1 VGVSS
6 RPWRH
11 VPATM
16 FQFTTTDRADLRIAV
31 LQVFHQ
37 ASVTE
42 PALTF
47 VQVRAGLDE
56 LGYDRHVDDADL
68 DAALAALTG
77 WQLLEMLQ
85 DHTARY
91 ATPEEF
97 ERRNLRW
104 APTPHGRA
112 AMAGVL
118 HSLEVLQRAV
128 SLQPA
133 ALDAIGDALADL
145 LDLLGRAEVADTRI
159 ATRLGELEH
168 HLQALVDNVRQFN
181 HELGRLQRDDATR
194 DEVFLDVKQR
204 VTAYLQEFVEGVER
218 PARRIAE
225 LVARMEDDPGIAVLH
240 DRALAGA
247 NLLRLDGEDPGVAWL
262 EERARRWAAL
272 RAWFADDEGARP
284 QIDRVLEIAKQAIL
298 ALLRVL
304 ERRWE
309 SRRRAASLRD
319 DLTVLARWF
328 AACPTEDD
336 AHRLFNAAF
345 GMWPARHHHLLPDD
359 PEDLA
364 PSTSWVDAP
373 AVPVA
378 ATLRSSGSTQ
388 SRGRSAPIGD
398 PAAARAARQ
407 AEQAARFAE
416 SVAVRRHLL
425 TRGRVPLAV
434 FGEFDLD
441 RFDALL
447 ELLAAALAAP
457 RAGDGTRRAVTVDG
471 QVEVVLHPPADPT
484 ARCRLVAPTGVLTAP
499 AYEVEVTLERDAGM
513 DGQRS
518 GDDVRAGDDPRAGHP
533 RGDLQLEE
541 RVG

>member
-1 VGVSS
+1 MAGPAKS
-6 RPWRH
+6 WRH

-31 LQVFHQ
+31 MQVFHH

-47 VQVRAGLDE
+47 AQVRAGLDE
-56 LGYDRHVDDADL
+56 LGYDRLVDDVDL
-68 DAALAALTG
+68 DAALTALTS
-77 WQLLEMLQ
+77 WQLLELLQ
-85 DHTARY
+85 DHAARY

-104 APTPHGRA
+104 APTAHGRA

-118 HSLEVLQRAV
+118 HSLEVLQRSV

-145 LDLLGRAEVADTRI
+145 LELLSRPDTPDTRI

-168 HLQALVDNVRQFN
+168 HLQTLVDNVRQFN
-181 HELGRLQRDDATR
+181 HELGRLQRDDATN

-225 LVARMEDDPGIAVLH
+225 LIARLEAEPGTAVLQ

-247 NLLRLDGEDPGVAWL
+247 SLLRLDGEDPAIAWL
-262 EERARRWAAL
+262 DERARRWAAL
-272 RAWFADDEGARP
+272 RAWFARDGAPP
-284 QIDRVLEIAKQAIL
+284 QIDRVLEIARQAIL

-328 AACPTEDD
+328 AAAPTEDD

-345 GMWPARHHHLLPDD
+345 GLWPARHHHLLPDD
-359 PEDLA
+359 PDDIA
-364 PSTSWVDAP
+364 PSAPWVAAP

-388 SRGRSAPIGD
+388 ARGRPVPIAD
-398 PAAARAARQ
+398 PAAVRAARQ
-407 AEQAARFAE
+407 AEQAARLAE
-416 SVAVRRHLL
+416 SAAVRSHLL
-425 TRGRVPLAV
+425 TGGRVPLAV
-434 FGEFDLD
+434 FGELDLD

-447 ELLAAALAAP
+447 ELLTAALAAP
-457 RAGDGTRRAVTVDG
+457 RAGDGTRRAITVDG
-471 QVEVVLHPPADPT
+471 QVEIVLHPPSDPA
-484 ARCRLVAPTGVLTAP
+484 ARCRITAPTGVLTAP
-499 AYEVEVTLERDAGM
+499 AYEVEITLER
-513 DGQRS
+513 GQAEPIHA
-518 GDDVRAGDDPRAGHP
+518 VA
-533 RGDLQLEE
+533 E

>member
-1 VGVSS
+1 MGGSS
-6 RPWRH
+6 KAWRH

-47 VQVRAGLDE
+47 AQVRVGLDE
-56 LGYDRHVDDADL
+56 LGYDRAVDDADL
-68 DAALAALTG
+68 DAALHALTG
-77 WQLLEMLQ
+77 WQLLEMIQ
-85 DHTARY
+85 DHAARY

-104 APTPHGRA
+104 ALTPHGRA

-118 HSLEVLQRAV
+118 HSLDVLQRAV

-133 ALDAIGDALADL
+133 ALDAIGDGLADL
-145 LDLLGRAEVADTRI
+145 IDLLRRPDAADTRI
-159 ATRLGELEH
+159 STRLAELEH

-181 HELGRLQRDDATR
+181 HELGRLQRDDATS
-194 DEVFLDVKQR
+194 DDVFLDVKQR
-204 VTAYLQEFVEGVER
+204 VTAYLQEFVEGVDR
-218 PARRIAE
+218 PARRIAALLGRLE
-225 LVARMEDDPGIAVLH
+225 EDPGVAVLH
-240 DRALAGA
+240 DRALSGA
-247 NLLRLDGEDPGVAWL
+247 NLLQLEGEDPAIAWL
-262 EERARRWAAL
+262 EERARRWEAL
-272 RAWFADDEGARP
+272 RAWFATEHGATP

-309 SRRRAASLRD
+309 SRRRASSLRE

-328 AACPTEDD
+328 AAAPTDAD

-359 PEDLA
+359 PEDVA
-364 PSTSWVDAP
+364 SSTSWVSAP

-378 ATLRSSGSTQ
+378 AMLRTSGSTRA
-388 SRGRSAPIGD
+388 RGRAVPLGD
-398 PAAARAARQ
+398 PAATRARRQ
-407 AEQAARFAE
+407 AEQAAHLADAA
-416 SVAVRRHLL
+416 AVRGHLL
-425 TRGRVPLAV
+425 TRGRVSLAA
-434 FGEFDLD
+434 FGDLDLD

-457 RAGDGTRRAVTVDG
+457 RAGDGTRRAITVDG
-471 QVEVVLHPPADPT
+471 QVEVVLHPPTDPAAT
-484 ARCRLVAPTGVLTAP
+484 CRLTTTQGVLTSP
-499 AYEVEVTLERDAGM
+499 AYEVEIALEADA
-513 DGQRS
+513 
-518 GDDVRAGDDPRAGHP
+518 
-533 RGDLQLEE
+533 LEARE
-541 RVG
+541 VADTGPVAREQVG

>member
-1 VGVSS
+1 MSAKA
-6 RPWRH
+6 WRH

-47 VQVRAGLDE
+47 AQVRAGLDE
-56 LGYDRHVDDADL
+56 LGYDRAVDDADL
-68 DAALAALTG
+68 DAALQALTG
-77 WQLLEMLQ
+77 WQLLEMIQ
-85 DHTARY
+85 DHAARY
-91 ATPEEF
+91 TTPEEF

-118 HSLEVLQRAV
+118 RSLEVLQRAV

-133 ALDAIGDALADL
+133 ALDAIGDGLADL
-145 LDLLGRAEVADTRI
+145 SDLLARPDVADTRI
-159 ATRLGELEH
+159 STRLAELEH

-181 HELGRLQRDDATR
+181 HELGRLQRDDATS

-218 PARRIAE
+218 PARRIASLIDRLE
-225 LVARMEDDPGIAVLH
+225 ADPGVAVLH
-240 DRALAGA
+240 DRALTGA
-247 NLLRLDGEDPGVAWL
+247 NLLQLEGEDPAIAWL
-262 EERARRWAAL
+262 EDRARRWEAL
-272 RAWFADDEGARP
+272 RAWFATDHGATP

-328 AACPTEDD
+328 AAAPTDAD

-359 PEDLA
+359 PEDVV
-364 PSTSWVDAP
+364 PSTPWVAAP

-378 ATLRSSGSTQ
+378 ATLRTSGSTQ
-388 SRGRSAPIGD
+388 ARGRTVPLGD
-398 PAAARAARQ
+398 PAVARARRQ
-407 AEQAARFAE
+407 AEQAARLADAA
-416 SVAVRRHLL
+416 AVRGHLL
-425 TRGRVPLAV
+425 TRGRVSLAV
-434 FGEFDLD
+434 FDELDLD

-457 RAGDGTRRAVTVDG
+457 RADDGTRRAITVDG

-484 ARCRLVAPTGVLTAP
+484 ATCRLMTTQGVLTSP
-499 AYEVEVTLERDAGM
+499 AYEVEIALETDVAEVGDEAGT
-513 DGQRS
+513 GPVAREH
-518 GDDVRAGDDPRAGHP
+518 DVGEYAAGERAG
-533 RGDLQLEE
+533 
-541 RVG
+541 

>member
-11 VPATM
+11 VPSTM

-42 PALTF
+42 PALSF
-47 VQVRAGLDE
+47 AQVRGGLDE

-68 DAALAALTG
+68 DAALTALTG

-133 ALDAIGDALADL
+133 ALDAIGDKLADL
-145 LDLLGRAEVADTRI
+145 LELLGRPDVADTRI
-159 ATRLGELEH
+159 AERLAELEH

-218 PARRIAE
+218 PARRIGE
-225 LVARMEDDPGIAVLH
+225 LLARMEEDPGVAVLH

-247 NLLRLDGEDPGVAWL
+247 NLLRLDGEDPAIAWL
-262 EERARRWAAL
+262 DERARRWAAL
-272 RAWFADDEGARP
+272 RVWFADDHGARP
-284 QIDRVLEIAKQAIL
+284 QIDRVLDIAKQAIL

-328 AACPTEDD
+328 AAAPTDDD

-345 GMWPARHHHLLPDD
+345 GLWPARHHHLLPDD
-359 PEDLA
+359 PEDVTS
-364 PSTSWVDAP
+364 STPWVEAP

-407 AEQAARFAE
+407 AEQAARLAE

-434 FGEFDLD
+434 FGELDLD

-457 RAGDGTRRAVTVDG
+457 RAGDGTRRAITVDG
-471 QVEVVLHPPADPT
+471 QVEIVLHPPTDPT
-484 ARCRLVAPTGVLTAP
+484 ARCRLASPTGVLTAP
-499 AYEVEVTLERDAGM
+499 AYEVEVALEPDALV
-513 DGQRS
+513 DGIR
-518 GDDVRAGDDPRAGHP
+518 GAGAVHDG
-533 RGDLQLEE
+533 GDLHGGVAIEE

>member
-1 VGVSS
+1 VGASS
-6 RPWRH
+6 RAWRH

-47 VQVRAGLDE
+47 AQVRTGLDE
-56 LGYDRHVDDADL
+56 LGYDRPVDDADL
-68 DAALAALTG
+68 DAALQALTG

-85 DHTARY
+85 DHAARY

-104 APTPHGRA
+104 APTAHGRA

-133 ALDAIGDALADL
+133 ALDAIGDGLADL
-145 LDLLGRAEVADTRI
+145 LELLGRADVPDTRI
-159 ATRLGELEH
+159 STRLAELEH
-168 HLQALVDNVRQFN
+168 HLQALVDNVREFN
-181 HELGRLQRDDATR
+181 HELGRLQRDDATS

-218 PARRIAE
+218 PARRIATLIE
-225 LVARMEDDPGIAVLH
+225 RLEDDPGVAVLH
-240 DRALAGA
+240 DRALTGA
-247 NLLRLDGEDPGVAWL
+247 NLLRLEGEDPAIAWL
-262 EERARRWAAL
+262 EERDRRWEAL
-272 RAWFADDEGARP
+272 RAWFAADPGATP

-328 AACPTEDD
+328 AAAPTDAD

-359 PEDLA
+359 PEDVA
-364 PSTSWVDAP
+364 STTPWVAAP

-378 ATLRSSGSTQ
+378 ATLRSSGSTHA
-388 SRGRSAPIGD
+388 RGRTVPLGD
-398 PAAARAARQ
+398 PAAARARRQ
-407 AEQAARFAE
+407 AEQAARLADAA
-416 SVAVRRHLL
+416 AVRGHLL
-425 TRGRVPLAV
+425 TRGRVTLAR
-434 FGEFDLD
+434 FGELDLD

-447 ELLAAALAAP
+447 ELLATALAAP
-457 RAGDGTRRAVTVDG
+457 RAADGTRRALTVDG
-471 QVEVVLHPPADPT
+471 QVEVVLHPPPDPSVT
-484 ARCRLVAPTGVLTAP
+484 CRLTTTQGVLTSP
-499 AYEVEVTLERDAGM
+499 AYEVEIALEPEALDTAELADRREATT
-513 DGQRS
+513 RE
-518 GDDVRAGDDPRAGHP
+518 H
-533 RGDLQLEE
+533 
-541 RVG
+541 VG